1 MCLKGRVPPRSCVE
15 GMNPTDSILL
25 NHIFTG
31 EEIHPLVTLWK
42 RNILT
47 VITPTGR
54 VYTACKGNAVCS
66 VTVGLNG
73 KAALTNN
80 PFYRPDAASL

>member
-1 MCLKGRVPPRSCVE
+1 MCSKGRVPPRSCLE

-25 NHIFTG
+25 NHIFLG
-31 EEIHPLVTLWK
+31 EEIHPLVTLRK

-54 VYTACKGNAVCS
+54 VYTVCKGDAVCS
-66 VTVGLNG
+66 VSVGLNG

-80 PFYRPDAASL
+80 PSYRAEAASL